1 MTSET
6 SSHISKCKNDYFI
19 RLGKKL
25 GDPSRSIK
33 TYWTTLRSLRNWK
46 KLPNISPL
54 LVNNEV
60 ITAFEATTNIFNKY
74 FARQCTTIDNNS
86 VLPSTLNHL
95 TDDTLSFFNIFS
107 EVIFPL
113 IKNLDPN
120 KAHGHDEI
128 SMKMLKL
135 CAPSICKPLTLL
147 FENCLASR
155 EFPNVS
161 RKSNVVPV
169 HKKGDKQLI
178 KNYRPVSLL
187 SICGKLM
194 EKLMFNSI
202 FNFIDTRNM
211 LSVH

>member
-95 TDDTLSFFNIFS
+95 TDGTLSFFNIFS

-113 IKNLDPN
+113 IKNLDPS